1 MERADRLSAEIPVV
15 GRYDQRSELTD
26 SHIVSMIVPQGFCCR
41 YPDRG
46 RLILSRLLHKEF
58 IRTRC
63 SLRQTSQ
70 GTQQFGVHC
79 SICLCPQKIV
89 QCELDI
95 GVIFDLC
102 QGFSGLASPFRV
114 TVILKLIDPEHERF
128 LCGKAV
134 AFLSVSRQLII
145 FQGPFSGIHSTFQSP
160 REGHSISISA
170 GKEVLFAWTVS
181 RFPVPSIPA

>member
-15 GRYDQRSELTD
+15 GLYDQRSELTD

-70 GTQQFGVHC
+70 GTQQFGIHC

-114 TVILKLIDPEHERF
+114 TVILKRSEERR
-128 LCGKAV
+128 V
-134 AFLSVSRQLII
+134 
-145 FQGPFSGIHSTFQSP
+145 
-160 REGHSISISA
+160 
-170 GKEVLFAWTVS
+170 GKECRWRVAGW
-181 RFPVPSIPA
+181 R